1 MSDIPVAV
9 NRLVRR
15 FRSAASGLWYD
26 KPEAAGR
33 INAVELNGKILE
45 RNDKESTMAWIR
57 RVAAWANDI
66 HSANQLKEGGE

>member
-1 MSDIPVAV
+1 MSNAPVAV

-15 FRSAASGLWYD
+15 FRSAASGLWYE

-33 INAVELNGKILE
+33 VNAVKLNGKILE

-66 HSANQLKEGGE
+66 HSANQLKEGGK